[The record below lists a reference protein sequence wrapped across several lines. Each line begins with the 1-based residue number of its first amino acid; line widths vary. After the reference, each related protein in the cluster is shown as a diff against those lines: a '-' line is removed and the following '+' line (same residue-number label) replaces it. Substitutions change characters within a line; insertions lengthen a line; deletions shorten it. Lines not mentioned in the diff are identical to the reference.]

1 MPARERCSIWQQR
14 IRRRCAESTESA
26 DEAQREIT
34 RVGRGV
40 RIIPPVAKKLEQTL
54 FQFGKM
60 IKIVKRLFGLGQSNP
75 REGTTIVINVE
86 KLERRVALLEDGVLE
101 EYSIEREG
109 EDNIVGGIFK
119 GKVKNIEPG
128 LKAMFVDI
136 GHEKNAF
143 LHFWDALPLALDS
156 SLEEIH
162 KEGRP
167 RRQQRKITSR
177 DIPDIYPIGSEI
189 MVQVTKGPI
198 SSKGP
203 RVTTNISLAGRY
215 IVLMPFTDQFG
226 ISRKIDDPKER
237 QRLRQIVQKLNVPDG
252 MGIIMR
258 TVAQGQ
264 RFRHFVHDLA
274 MLLEEW
280 KEVEA
285 GFAANNNPH
294 CVYKEPDLIE
304 RTARDFLTDNVDNI
318 LCDNDETTQRM
329 QEIAGKISR
338 RAKRHIQYH
347 PGNQPIFEELG
358 IEKQIS
364 EAFQRQVLL
373 PCGGYLVIDETEAL
387 IAIDINT
394 GRNNLEAAA
403 EIAHQLRLRN
413 IGGLVVVDF
422 IDMRHRKDQMAVY
435 KAMKDA
441 LKRDKAK
448 TQVMQITPIG
458 LMEMTRQ
465 RINESLLDYVNEH
478 CPYCHGRGRV
488 KSVMTMSVEIQ
499 RQLKATIMK
508 YRESVGDMVVV
519 VNSAVLSRF
528 KNEDASLLVE
538 LERLCAGRLIF
549 RSDPMIHREAFAI
562 LDASNNKPLYQ
573 TNM

>member
-1 MPARERCSIWQQR
+1 
-14 IRRRCAESTESA
+14 
-26 DEAQREIT
+26 
-34 RVGRGV
+34 
-40 RIIPPVAKKLEQTL
+40 
-54 FQFGKM
+54 M
-60 IKIVKRLFGLGQSNP
+60 IKVVKRLLGLRQSTP
-75 REGTTIVINVE
+75 LEGTTIVVNSE

-119 GKVKNIEPG
+119 GKVKNIEQG

-156 SLEEIH
+156 SLEEIQ

-167 RRQQRKITSR
+167 RRKPKKITSK
-177 DIPDIYPIGSEI
+177 DIPDIYPIGSDI

-198 SSKGP
+198 GTKGP

-237 QRLRQIVQKLNVPDG
+237 LRLRQIVQKLNVPDG

-264 RFRHFVHDLA
+264 RFRHFVRDLA
-274 MLLEEW
+274 MLLEQWREMER
-280 KEVEA
+280 K
-285 GFAANNNPH
+285 FATEKDPH
-294 CVYKEPDLIE
+294 CIYREPNLIE
-304 RTARDFLTDNVDNI
+304 RTARDFLTDSVDCI
-318 LCDNDETTQRM
+318 LCDNQETTDYM

-347 PGNQPIFEELG
+347 PTRQPIFEELG
-358 IEKQIS
+358 IEKQIN

-394 GRNNLEAAA
+394 GRNKGNKDLDKTILETNLESAR
-403 EIAHQLRLRN
+403 EIARQLRLRN

-422 IDMRHRKDQMAVY
+422 IDMRHRKDQQAVY
-435 KAMKDA
+435 KAMKEA

-465 RINESLLDYVNEH
+465 RINESLLDYVNDY
-478 CPYCHGRGRV
+478 CPYCHGRGRI

-499 RQLKATIMK
+499 RQLKATILK
-508 YRESVGDMVVV
+508 YRDTGVGDMIVV
-519 VNSAVLSRF
+519 VNSSVLSRF
-528 KNEDASLLVE
+528 KNEDANLLVE

-549 RSDPMIHREAFAI
+549 RSDPSIHRESFAI

-573 TNM
+573 NLTQT